1 MINMPKYGFIHD
13 KLDIKLLILYV
24 LNRLPGPVDYSTLG
38 DLVNNLDDGIDYFD
52 YTECVHDLIQNG
64 HILDDDGFYSITE
77 KGIKNSESVES
88 SIPYTVRMHAKTEL
102 LPFVEEMRRQ
112 GMISAEREEK
122 DGCNYVTLSLNDGA
136 GDIMKMKLLVSD
148 EEQAKQIKRNF
159 RLRAEQLYKDIIE
172 VLSEESVN

>member
-1 MINMPKYGFIHD
+1 MPKYGFIHD

-24 LNRLPGPVDYSTLG
+24 LSRLPGPVDYSTLG

-64 HILDDDGFYSITE
+64 HILDDDGFYSITD

-102 LPFVEEMRRQ
+102 IPFVEEMRRQ
-112 GMISAEREEK
+112 GMNDLRSAVCVEDLKFNRPFITVKVVIDSGIFSHKQRCRHAVQIEIRCQIIFEDTMQK
-122 DGCNYVTLSLNDGA
+122 SNA
-136 GDIMKMKLLVSD
+136 LLR
-148 EEQAKQIKRNF
+148 I
-159 RLRAEQLYKDIIE
+159 
-172 VLSEESVN
+172 VNA